1 MFIYFDGVSGILS
14 PLMSSLKSQ
23 MIPEKYRTTIMN
35 FFRMP
40 VNIFSIITLLLT
52 HLVTTHQVNLI
63 VIIDLFNCMFIYAYC
78 IYG

>member
-1 MFIYFDGVSGILS
+1 MFIYFDGGSGILS